1 MVTGDKGGRYE
12 AAGCPGSSRNRVS
25 RNVGAAALGT
35 YLLPLRRG
43 PEFQI
48 RPILGEALSRETAI
62 LLPLKSGAERAYSA
76 LPACR

>member
-1 MVTGDKGGRYE
+1 MSRLE
-12 AAGCPGSSRNRVS
+12 PEPGIAKRR
-25 RNVGAAALGT
+25 GAAALGT

-48 RPILGEALSRETAI
+48 RPILGEALSREPAI
-62 LLPLKSGAERAYSA
+62 LQPLKSGAERAYSA